1 MKATVCLG
9 IAFALSTAPV
19 WACSQLEPA
28 AAFIFINDTNRDQL
42 LDMYEWRNAKTPNL
56 EVAFNVGDMN
66 EFLRLDY
73 NRDRYL
79 QAAEIGF
86 DNVRYIR
93 PPCADMEERRFIHG
107 FRQRAN

>member
-1 MKATVCLG
+1 M
-9 IAFALSTAPV
+9 
-19 WACSQLEPA
+19 
-28 AAFIFINDTNRDQL
+28 
-42 LDMYEWRNAKTPNL
+42 
-56 EVAFNVGDMN
+56 AFNVGDIN

-93 PPCADMEERRFIHG
+93 PPCADMEERRFMHG

>member
-1 MKATVCLG
+1 MKPTVCLG
-9 IAFALSTAPV
+9 IAFALSAAPV

-28 AAFIFINDTNRDQL
+28 AAFIFVNDTNRDQL
-42 LDMYEWRNAKTPNL
+42 LDIYEWRNAKTPN
-56 EVAFNVGDMN
+56 
-66 EFLRLDY
+66 LDY

-93 PPCADMEERRFIHG
+93 PPCADMEERRFMYW